1 MSNLLTSLVS
11 SANALSVFDRALL
24 VCQNNVVNASTPGY
38 AAQRL
43 ALEAADFEPNLGL
56 IGGVRAGDVAT
67 ARNLYAEQAVRR
79 QVESLG
85 YYEQTAQ
92 SLAAIESSFDISGTQ
107 GISGAL
113 NDLFTSLSAWSLEP
127 NSTPARQSVLENAQK
142 LAQSFQQANA
152 SLTTAFS
159 DTDRQLR
166 QTVERINELG
176 AELKDYNAARREG
189 GIRDAGLDTKLQ
201 NALESLSELVNVTSL
216 QQADGSVTV
225 LIGGQTPLLIGEHLY
240 QIGVDFT
247 IPADPPPDYPGAGA
261 PAHLTGADGRDIT
274 QQVSQ
279 GRLAGLIEMRNE
291 VLPSLVGDAYHVGD
305 LNRLAKSV
313 ADRVNQILTA
323 GQISDGPPAVAG
335 IPLFTYD
342 TSSDTAV
349 ARTLALNPDMTAAKL
364 AAISPGPPYVSNGA
378 ALALA
383 GLSSP
388 QSDTDKI
395 GGFSYV
401 EFYGQVA
408 GRIGRL
414 LSDAKDNQDFKTQL
428 VTQARSL
435 RQQLSG
441 VSLDEEAIKIVE
453 FQRAYQ
459 ANAKMVSVLSDLT
472 EVAINLLS

>member
-1 MSNLLTSLVS
+1 
-11 SANALSVFDRALL
+11 
-24 VCQNNVVNASTPGY
+24 
-38 AAQRL
+38 
-43 ALEAADFEPNLGL
+43 
-56 IGGVRAGDVAT
+56 
-67 ARNLYAEQAVRR
+67 
-79 QVESLG
+79 
-85 YYEQTAQ
+85 
-92 SLAAIESSFDISGTQ
+92 
-107 GISGAL
+107 
-113 NDLFTSLSAWSLEP
+113 
-127 NSTPARQSVLENAQK
+127 
-142 LAQSFQQANA
+142 
-152 SLTTAFS
+152 
-159 DTDRQLR
+159 
-166 QTVERINELG
+166 
-176 AELKDYNAARREG
+176 
-189 GIRDAGLDTKLQ
+189 
-201 NALESLSELVNVTSL
+201 LVNVTSL

-414 LSDAKDNQDFKTQL
+414 LADAKDNQDFKTQL